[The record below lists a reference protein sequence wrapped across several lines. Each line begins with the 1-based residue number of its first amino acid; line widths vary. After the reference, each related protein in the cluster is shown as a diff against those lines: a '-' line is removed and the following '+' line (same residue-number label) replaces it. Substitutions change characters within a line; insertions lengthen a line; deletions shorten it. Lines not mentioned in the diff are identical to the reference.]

1 MEIKKKKKNKIRKK
15 VSYVLICKQKLK
27 YVIIFKTSKDINM
40 KLSS

>member
-1 MEIKKKKKNKIRKK
+1 MKEKIKKIRKK
-15 VSYVLICKQKLK
+15 VSYFLICKQKVK